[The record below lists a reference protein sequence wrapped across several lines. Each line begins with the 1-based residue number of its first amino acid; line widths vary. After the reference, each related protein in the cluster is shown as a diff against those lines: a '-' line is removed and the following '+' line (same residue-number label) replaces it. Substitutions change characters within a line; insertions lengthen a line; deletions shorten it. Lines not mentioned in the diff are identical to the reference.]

1 MARHPVS
8 AHQRN
13 LRHLAVIARCQI
25 LFSEISACFT
35 QLKKCPRGFGVV
47 PENTFWPE
55 ASHTPICVS
64 KTSRRSRRGR
74 HLTQVPQARG
84 PHRTL
89 SDAFPVSVQEPS
101 GLFHAVLPKGLP
113 VSAGLLKSPHIK
125 GQGGCMKVMQCD
137 RATKRSWDCRDQHVG
152 FFPNGAPW
160 I

>member
-1 MARHPVS
+1 M
-8 AHQRN
+8 
-13 LRHLAVIARCQI
+13 
-25 LFSEISACFT
+25 
-35 QLKKCPRGFGVV
+35 V

-125 GQGGCMKVMQCD
+125 GQGGVYESD
-137 RATKRSWDCRDQHVG
+137 AVRSRHQALLG
-152 FFPNGAPW
+152 LS
-160 I
+160 